1 MSTLRRAVAMVRS
14 WRWWPVAA
22 TLLVGVI
29 VAVVVAVVGGRLEAY
44 ATVSL
49 WATLL
54 AVAVIVAAVIAARLA
69 TQAAVER
76 ADARALEQARAER
89 RRLLLRLDHEL
100 KNPLTAARVGLANL
114 TALELPDHAAESARG
129 VEEQVLRMSQLVAN
143 LRKLA
148 ELGERPVERVPVA
161 VGELLEEVETDL
173 RDAPVG
179 HGRHVVVTVS
189 RAPWPLPPV
198 RGDRDLLY
206 LAFHNLAANALKFS
220 DPADTVEIRAFE
232 NREHVVVEVAD
243 TGRGIPTTE
252 QDDVWEEL
260 ARADNA
266 RGVDGSGLGLA
277 LVRSIVAV
285 HGGHAS
291 LTSREGAGT
300 LVRLELPVA

>member
-1 MSTLRRAVAMVRS
+1 
-14 WRWWPVAA
+14 
-22 TLLVGVI
+22 
-29 VAVVVAVVGGRLEAY
+29 
-44 ATVSL
+44 
-49 WATLL
+49 
-54 AVAVIVAAVIAARLA
+54 VIAARIA
-69 TQAAVER
+69 TRAAVER
-76 ADARALEQARAER
+76 ANARALAQSHAER

-114 TALELPDHAAESARG
+114 TSLPLSDDAAESTHG
-129 VEEQVLRMSQLVAN
+129 VEEQMLRMSQLLAN

-148 ELGERPVERVPVA
+148 ELGERPAERVPVPVA
-161 VGELLEEVETDL
+161 ELLEEVETDL
-173 RDAPVG
+173 RDAPAG
-179 HGRHVVVTVS
+179 RGRHLVVTVS

-206 LAFHNLAANALKFS
+206 LALHNLATNALKFS

-232 NREHVVVEVAD
+232 NRDHVVIEVAD
-243 TGRGIPTTE
+243 TGRGIPTAE
-252 QDDVWEEL
+252 QGDVWEEL

-266 RGVDGSGLGLA
+266 RGVEGSGLGLS

-300 LVRLELPVA
+300 LVRLELPSA

>member
-1 MSTLRRAVAMVRS
+1 MSALRQGIAAATS

-22 TLLVGVI
+22 TLLAGVI
-29 VAVVVAVVGGRLEAY
+29 VAVVVGIAGGSLEAF
-44 ATVSL
+44 ATISL
-49 WATLL
+49 WAVLL
-54 AVAVIVAAVIAARLA
+54 VLTVLVAAVVAARLA
-69 TQAAVER
+69 SRDAVDR
-76 ADARALEQARAER
+76 ANARALAQARAER
-89 RRLLLRLDHEL
+89 HRLLLRLDHEL

-114 TALELPDHAAESARG
+114 TSLELSDQAAESARG
-129 VEEQVLRMSQLVAN
+129 IEEQVLRMSQLVAN

-148 ELGERPVERVPVA
+148 ELDERPVERAPVEVA
-161 VGELLEEVETDL
+161 ELLAEVETDL
-173 RDAPVG
+173 RDVPDG
-179 HGRHVVVTVS
+179 QGRHVVVTVS

-220 DPADTVEIRAFE
+220 DPTDTVEIRAFE

-243 TGRGIPTTE
+243 TGRGIPAAE
-252 QDDVWEEL
+252 QGDVWEEL

-277 LVRSIVAV
+277 LVRTIVAV
-285 HGGHAS
+285 HGGNAS

-300 LVRLELPVA
+300 VVRLELPVA

>member
-1 MSTLRRAVAMVRS
+1 MSTLRRGVAQVRS

-22 TLLVGVI
+22 TLTVGVI
-29 VAVVVAVVGGRLEAY
+29 VAVVVRIAGGRLVVY
-44 ATVSL
+44 GTLGL
-49 WATLL
+49 WAALL
-54 AVAVIVAAVIAARLA
+54 VVAVIVGAVIAAVLA
-69 TQAAVER
+69 SRVAVER
-76 ADARALEQARAER
+76 ANTRALEQSRAER

-114 TALELPDHAAESARG
+114 TALALPDHAAESARG

-148 ELGERPVERVPVA
+148 ELDERPVERVPVA
-161 VGELLEEVETDL
+161 VAELLAEVETDL
-173 RDAPVG
+173 RDAPAG
-179 HGRHVVVTVS
+179 QGRHLVLTVS
-189 RAPWPLPPV
+189 LAPWPLPPV

-243 TGRGIPTTE
+243 TGRGIPAAQ

-260 ARADNA
+260 ARAGNA
-266 RGVDGSGLGLA
+266 RDVDGSGLGLA

-285 HGGHAS
+285 HGGNAS

-300 LVRLELPVA
+300 VVRLEFPVA

>member
-1 MSTLRRAVAMVRS
+1 
-14 WRWWPVAA
+14 VAA
-22 TLLVGVI
+22 ALTAGVLVAI
-29 VAVVVAVVGGRLEAY
+29 VVRLVGGRLEAY
-44 ATVSL
+44 GTVSV
-49 WATLL
+49 WAALL
-54 AVAVIVAAVIAARLA
+54 AVAVIVAALIAAGLA
-69 TQAAVER
+69 TRAAVER
-76 ADARALEQARAER
+76 ANAQAREQARAER

-114 TALELPDHAAESARG
+114 ISLQLPDHAAESARG

-148 ELGERPVERVPVA
+148 ELDERPAERVPVPVA
-161 VGELLEEVETDL
+161 ELLAEVETDL
-173 RDAPVG
+173 RDTPAG
-179 HGRHVVVTVS
+179 RGRHLAVTVS

-206 LAFHNLAANALKFS
+206 LAFHNLATNALKFS

-243 TGRGIPTTE
+243 TGRGIPTAE
-252 QDDVWEEL
+252 QADVWEEL
-260 ARADNA
+260 ARAGNSRD
-266 RGVDGSGLGLA
+266 VDGSGLGLA

-285 HGGHAS
+285 HGGHSS

>member
-1 MSTLRRAVAMVRS
+1 MRTLRHGLIVVRS

-22 TLLVGVI
+22 TLIIGVI
-29 VAVVVAVVGGRLEAY
+29 AAAVVGIVGGGLDAY

-49 WATLL
+49 WSALL
-54 AVAVIVAAVIAARLA
+54 VVAVIVAAVIAARLA
-69 TQAAVER
+69 TRAAVER

-89 RRLLLRLDHEL
+89 HRLLLRLDHEL

-114 TALELPDHAAESARG
+114 TSLSLSEHAAESAHG

-148 ELGERPVERVPVA
+148 ELEERPVERDPVA
-161 VGELLEEVETDL
+161 VAELLEEVETDL
-173 RDAPVG
+173 RDAPAG
-179 HGRHVVVTVS
+179 HGRQLVVTVS

-206 LAFHNLAANALKFS
+206 LALHNLATNALKFS

-232 NREHVVVEVAD
+232 NRDHVVIEVAD
-243 TGRGIPTTE
+243 TGRGIPTSA
-252 QDDVWEEL
+252 QGDVWEEL

-266 RGVDGSGLGLA
+266 RGVEGSGLGLS

-300 LVRLELPVA
+300 LVRLELPAA

>member
-1 MSTLRRAVAMVRS
+1 MSALRRGVAAVRR

-29 VAVVVAVVGGRLEAY
+29 VAVVVRIVGGGLEAY

-49 WATLL
+49 WVVLL
-54 AVAVIVAAVIAARLA
+54 VLAVIVGAVIAAQLA
-69 TQAAVER
+69 SRAAVER
-76 ADARALEQARAER
+76 ANARALEQAHAER

-114 TALELPDHAAESARG
+114 TSLPLSDHAAESARG
-129 VEEQVLRMSQLVAN
+129 VEEQMLRMSQLVAN

-148 ELGERPVERVPVA
+148 ELGERPVERVPVPLA
-161 VGELLEEVETDL
+161 ELLAEVETDL
-173 RDAPVG
+173 RDAPAG
-179 HGRHVVVTVS
+179 RGRHLVVTVS

-220 DPADTVEIRAFE
+220 EATDTVEIRAFE
-232 NREHVVVEVAD
+232 NRDHVVVEVAD
-243 TGRGIPTTE
+243 TGRGIPTSE
-252 QDDVWEEL
+252 QGDVWEEL
-260 ARADNA
+260 ARAGNA
-266 RGVDGSGLGLA
+266 RGVEGSGLGLA

-300 LVRLELPVA
+300 LVRLELPAA

>member
-1 MSTLRRAVAMVRS
+1 MGVAGIKR

-22 TLLVGVI
+22 TLLAGVI
-29 VAVVVAVVGGRLEAY
+29 VAAAVRLAGGGLEAY

-49 WATLL
+49 WAALL
-54 AVAVIVAAVIAARLA
+54 ALAGIVAAVVAAWIATA
-69 TQAAVER
+69 AAVER
-76 ADARALEQARAER
+76 ANARALEQARAER

-114 TALELPDHAAESARG
+114 TSRPLPDDAAESARG
-129 VEEQVLRMSQLVAN
+129 VEEQMLRMSQLVAN

-148 ELGERPVERVPVA
+148 ELGERPAERAPVDLA
-161 VGELLEEVETDL
+161 ELLAEVETDL
-173 RDAPVG
+173 RDAPAG
-179 HGRHVVVTVS
+179 QGRHLVVTVS

-220 DPADTVEIRAFE
+220 DPTDTVEIRAFE
-232 NREHVVVEVAD
+232 NRDQVVVEVAD
-243 TGRGIPTTE
+243 TGRGIPISE

-260 ARADNA
+260 ARAGNA
-266 RGVDGSGLGLA
+266 RGVEGSGLGLA

-300 LVRLELPVA
+300 LVRLELPAA

>member
-1 MSTLRRAVAMVRS
+1 MSALRRGVAAVRR

-22 TLLVGVI
+22 TLAVGVI
-29 VAVVVAVVGGRLEAY
+29 VAVLVRIVGGGLEAY

-49 WATLL
+49 WVVLL
-54 AVAVIVAAVIAARLA
+54 VLAVIVGAVIAAQLA
-69 TQAAVER
+69 TRAAVER
-76 ADARALEQARAER
+76 ATARALEQAHAER

-114 TALELPDHAAESARG
+114 TSLPLSDHAAESARG
-129 VEEQVLRMSQLVAN
+129 VEEQMLRMSQLVAN

-148 ELGERPVERVPVA
+148 ELGERPVERVPVPVA
-161 VGELLEEVETDL
+161 ELLAEVETDL
-173 RDAPVG
+173 RDAPAG
-179 HGRHVVVTVS
+179 RGRHLVVTVS

-220 DPADTVEIRAFE
+220 EATDTVEIRAFE
-232 NREHVVVEVAD
+232 NRDHVVVEVAD
-243 TGRGIPTTE
+243 TGRGIPTSE
-252 QDDVWEEL
+252 QGDVWEEL
-260 ARADNA
+260 ARAGNA
-266 RGVDGSGLGLA
+266 RGVEGSGLGLA

-300 LVRLELPVA
+300 LVRLELPAA

>member
-1 MSTLRRAVAMVRS
+1 MSALGRGAAWVRS

-22 TLLVGVI
+22 TVTAGVLVAI
-29 VAVVVAVVGGRLEAY
+29 VVRIVGGRLQAY
-44 ATVSL
+44 GTVSV
-49 WATLL
+49 WAALL
-54 AVAVIVAAVIAARLA
+54 AVAVIVAAVIAAGLA
-69 TQAAVER
+69 TRAAVER
-76 ADARALEQARAER
+76 ANAQALEQARAER

-114 TALELPDHAAESARG
+114 ISLELPDHAAESARG

-148 ELGERPVERVPVA
+148 ELDERPAERVPVPVA
-161 VGELLEEVETDL
+161 ELLIEVETDL
-173 RDAPVG
+173 RDTPAG
-179 HGRHVVVTVS
+179 RGRHLAVTVS

-206 LAFHNLAANALKFS
+206 LAFHNLATNALKFS

-232 NREHVVVEVAD
+232 NREHVVIEVAD
-243 TGRGIPTTE
+243 TGRGIPTAE
-252 QDDVWEEL
+252 QADVWEEL
-260 ARADNA
+260 GRAGNA
-266 RGVDGSGLGLA
+266 RDVDGSGLGLA

-285 HGGHAS
+285 HGGQAS